1 MEQVEHREWE
11 CSFPRCYLQ
20 PRVQCALAERCSP
33 PVHTGAGS
41 SLALMAP
48 VSVNLWKG
56 REWGKRGGTE
66 KAGAETAPKI
76 PLCPLDHH
84 SSWEALSKTGDLQ
97 QHLERNSPSS
107 DLLVRMAEK
116 DSPISQKSSQCIAEV
131 VLKWVGLESRS
142 RLTRDVT
149 KAWYRLLLLP
159 RSIPR
164 RMLRSLP
171 ATVPHPGGIG
181 QGQGWE
187 RSNWG
192 MPRSQQDPACARHE
206 AVRVWRC
213 WIWGSTWE
221 GNGE

>member
-11 CSFPRCYLQ
+11 CSFPRCYRQ
-20 PRVQCALAERCSP
+20 PLVQCALGERCSP

-41 SLALMAP
+41 SLDLMAP
-48 VSVNLWKG
+48 ASVNLWKG
-56 REWGKRGGTE
+56 REWGKRGEGRSRN
-66 KAGAETAPKI
+66 
-76 PLCPLDHH
+76 CPEN
-84 SSWEALSKTGDLQ
+84 SSLSFGSPQQPRGFVQNSALQ
-97 QHLERNSPSS
+97 QHPERNSPSS

-131 VLKWVGLESRS
+131 VLKRAGLESRS
-142 RLTRDVT
+142 RLTRGVT
-149 KAWYRLLLLP
+149 KAQYRLLLLP

-181 QGQGWE
+181 QGQGWA
-187 RSNWG
+187 RSGWG